1 ELRQRLREQ
10 LFPAS
15 LLVDRLAAVG
25 APTSPEQIGMTPAR
39 LRASYRKAYHLRRR
53 FTVLDLAVRTG
64 TLDLALE
71 RLSPAS

>member
-1 ELRQRLREQ
+1 
-10 LFPAS
+10 
-15 LLVDRLAAVG
+15 
-25 APTSPEQIGMTPAR
+25 MTPAR